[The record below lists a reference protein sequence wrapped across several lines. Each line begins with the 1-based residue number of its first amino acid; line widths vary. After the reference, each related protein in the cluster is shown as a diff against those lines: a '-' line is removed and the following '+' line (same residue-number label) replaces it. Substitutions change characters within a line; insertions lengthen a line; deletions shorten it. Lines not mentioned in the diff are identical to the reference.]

1 MTAINPTFIHLM
13 TRYAELHEAGLDDT
27 PEASD
32 LFSQAYN
39 LAPNEFKEALHD
51 AAVEQ
56 GLISGTPDGYSDD
69 GEPLYIFE
77 KQCER
82 LGIDP
87 DDLPEHLTR
96 RAYRGNFNRTN

>member
-1 MTAINPTFIHLM
+1 MTTINPVFVRLM
-13 TRYAELHEAGLDDT
+13 TQYAELHEAGLAET
-27 PEASD
+27 PEAND
-32 LFSQAYN
+32 L
-39 LAPNEFKEALHD
+39 LCEALQYAPDDFKKKIHGI
-51 AAVEQ
+51 AVEL
-56 GLISGTPDGYSDD
+56 GLMPEKPDGYSDD

-96 RAYRGNFNRTN
+96 RAYRGNFNRAN